1 MEKGKNK
8 ALKAL
13 LIYIFVCL
21 TIIYILPAIILNI
34 LGWQKFD

>member
-8 ALKAL
+8 GLKAL
-13 LIYIFVCL
+13 LIYIIVCL

>member
-13 LIYIFVCL
+13 LIYIIVCL

-34 LGWQKFD
+34 LGWHKFD

>member
-1 MEKGKNK
+1 MKKEKNK

-13 LIYIFVCL
+13 LIYIS
-21 TIIYILPAIILNI
+21 IILVILFILPALILNI